1 MEMSEDGEMGQG
13 AREDDG
19 ADEEL
24 QPPGEDLNG
33 KQQQLGGS
41 NGGGGKKRKKQSSG
55 QLRDEGE
62 EWAQKTLVLRNEL
75 DSVRAVWLEDVED
88 KEKKIK
94 LLQTAMQGMQQQL
107 LEAKAAQGDLPAFL
121 LENKKDKV
129 VMGKDKTLVA
139 EWPPKAKKSKSK

>member
-1 MEMSEDGEMGQG
+1 MTAAIVEEEEDMEMSEEGEVGQG

-41 NGGGGKKRKKQSSG
+41 NGGGGRKRKKQSSG

-62 EWAQKTLVLRNEL
+62 EWAQKTLVRILLKWSFWRCFTLQVLRNEL
-75 DSVRAVWLEDVED
+75 DSVRAEWLEDVED

-94 LLQTAMQGMQQQL
+94 LLQTAMQ
-107 LEAKAAQGDLPAFL
+107 
-121 LENKKDKV
+121 V
-129 VMGKDKTLVA
+129 WRA
-139 EWPPKAKKSKSK
+139 EVWDFKPWRV

>member
-1 MEMSEDGEMGQG
+1 MTATIVEEEEDMEMSEEGEMGQG

-41 NGGGGKKRKKQSSG
+41 NGGGGRKRKKQSSG

-62 EWAQKTLVLRNEL
+62 EWAQKTLVR
-75 DSVRAVWLEDVED
+75 
-88 KEKKIK
+88 I
-94 LLQTAMQGMQQQL
+94 LL
-107 LEAKAAQGDLPAFL
+107 KWSF
-121 LENKKDKV
+121 
-129 VMGKDKTLVA
+129 
-139 EWPPKAKKSKSK
+139 

>member
-1 MEMSEDGEMGQG
+1 MTTTIVEEEEDMEMSEEGEVGQG
-13 AREDDG
+13 REDDG

-62 EWAQKTLVLRNEL
+62 EWAQKTLVRISLKLSFWRFFLLQVLRNEL
-75 DSVRAVWLEDVED
+75 DSVRAEWLEDVED

-94 LLQTAMQGMQQQL
+94 LLQTAMQVGR
-107 LEAKAAQGDLPAFL
+107 
-121 LENKKDKV
+121 
-129 VMGKDKTLVA
+129 A
-139 EWPPKAKKSKSK
+139 ELSDFKPLRV